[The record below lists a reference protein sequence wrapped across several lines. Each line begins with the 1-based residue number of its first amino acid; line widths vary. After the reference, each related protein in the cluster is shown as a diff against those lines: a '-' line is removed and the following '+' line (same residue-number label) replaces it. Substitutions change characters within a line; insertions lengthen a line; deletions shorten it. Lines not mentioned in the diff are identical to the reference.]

1 MIQQYKSPQNSL
13 NSTTQINK
21 ERVNLVIFKKLV
33 LEVLDRV
40 EPTVLPGL
48 FLGDLLL
55 VLVDVPGVHLSLV
68 GIDLFVTLT
77 V

>member
-21 ERVNLVIFKKLV
+21 ERVNLVIFRKFV
-33 LEVLDRV
+33 LKVLDKI
-40 EPTVLPGL
+40 EPTVLSGL
-48 FLGDLLL
+48 LLGDLLL
-55 VLVDVPGVHLSLV
+55 VLVDVPSVQLSLV